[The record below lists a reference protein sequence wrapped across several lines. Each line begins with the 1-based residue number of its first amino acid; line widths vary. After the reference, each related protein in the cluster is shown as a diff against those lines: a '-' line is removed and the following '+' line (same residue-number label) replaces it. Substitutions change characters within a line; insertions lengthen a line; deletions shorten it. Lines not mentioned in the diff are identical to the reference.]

1 MNLLISLIS
10 DQTIPNVLCID
21 YYKPDAIL
29 MVATERMKPKIEFI
43 LSGLKKISK
52 SPHSI
57 YSEEKGNLWII
68 SVNPESPADVE
79 GKIEEWFKD
88 LKNRSG
94 EMFDEVIANITGG
107 TKIMALGL
115 YNAVKL
121 TKNLPAKKYK
131 IEYIPIGTNKI
142 VDLTENCYGTDKCEP
157 SVNIGR
163 RLNISQYFASNGI
176 GIVAKDDSIF
186 NDGFNESYTPFKLA
200 IDTKEISEFI
210 MQNYDSLNNFLSSLF
225 HELKK
230 LEINFNNNKHHLIDI
245 HCIFKGD
252 NREQVLK
259 LIEELF
265 NFRYLSDFSI
275 TPVSKDY
282 KNPKVNISVDITEP
296 ISVHNTIVHNK
307 SIEIQIKS
315 EIKKHQF
322 EFLTGGWL
330 ERFCFNELN
339 ELKERE
345 IFNDLGINVRV
356 RNLSTG
362 MEAENEFDVLFTYN
376 NNLYMVECKS
386 LNQTHDS
393 ETDILYKISALQ
405 ADLGRLTTKS
415 FLASTAS
422 DNIID
427 KKNHPGE
434 IKESLLKR
442 AKLLNCSIIKPNNLI
457 NIKEEIKREL
467 RII

>member
-21 YYKPDAIL
+21 YYKPDALL
-29 MVATERMKPKIEFI
+29 MVATERMKPKIEFMI
-43 LSGLKKISK
+43 GGLKKIYEFQN
-52 SPHSI
+52 SI

-88 LKNRSG
+88 IKNRSG
-94 EMFDEVIANITGG
+94 EKFDEVIANITGG

-131 IEYIPIGTNKI
+131 IDYIPIGTNKI

-157 SVNIGR
+157 SVSIDR

-176 GIVAKDDSIF
+176 GIVSKDDSIF
-186 NDGFNESYTPFKLA
+186 NDGFNESYPPFKLA
-200 IDTKEISEFI
+200 IDTKEISKFI

-225 HELKK
+225 HELKI
-230 LEINFNNNKHHLIDI
+230 LQIPFNKNKQHIIDI
-245 HCIFKGD
+245 KCIFKAD
-252 NREQVLK
+252 NVESVLK
-259 LIEELF
+259 LIKELF
-265 NFRYLSDFSI
+265 NFHYLKHFSVTHI
-275 TPVSKDY
+275 FKDY
-282 KNPKVNISVDITEP
+282 KNPRVNISVELTEP
-296 ISVHNTIVHNK
+296 ISVHHTIDDNK
-307 SIEIQIKS
+307 SIEVQIKG
-315 EIKKHQF
+315 EIKKHHF

-339 ELKERE
+339 ELKEQG

-386 LNQTHDS
+386 LNQAHDS

-405 ADLGRLTTKS
+405 ADLGRLTTRS

-427 KKNHPGE
+427 KKDHPGE
-434 IKESLLKR
+434 IKESLSKR
-442 AKLLNCSIIKPNNLI
+442 ARLLNCSIIKPDNLI
-457 NIKEEIKREL
+457 NIKEEIKKEL
-467 RII
+467 KII